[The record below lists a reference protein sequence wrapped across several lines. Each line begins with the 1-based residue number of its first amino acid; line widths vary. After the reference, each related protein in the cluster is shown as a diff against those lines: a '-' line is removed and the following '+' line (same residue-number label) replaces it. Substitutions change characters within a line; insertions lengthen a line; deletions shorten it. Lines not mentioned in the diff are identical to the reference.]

1 MRGRSNYGWLKLIEG
16 ILLLVLGIYTLTR
29 PDEALTGFIILYGI
43 VAVITGISDIILYVE
58 VARFIGFGPVLSLI
72 TGTLS
77 VMAGVMLI
85 ITPNAGKWVMSLLF
99 PVWFIAHCISRLANV
114 NWIHRLARPFHYYMT
129 MILNII
135 GLVLGVLMLLDPVL
149 TWVSVQYVIS
159 FYLIALGID
168 CIVLAC
174 SRIGEK

>member
-1 MRGRSNYGWLKLIEG
+1 
-16 ILLLVLGIYTLTR
+16 
-29 PDEALTGFIILYGI
+29 
-43 VAVITGISDIILYVE
+43 
-58 VARFIGFGPVLSLI
+58 
-72 TGTLS
+72 
-77 VMAGVMLI
+77 
-85 ITPNAGKWVMSLLF
+85 MSLLF

-174 SRIGEK
+174 SRMGEK

>member
-1 MRGRSNYGWLKLIEG
+1 
-16 ILLLVLGIYTLTR
+16 
-29 PDEALTGFIILYGI
+29 
-43 VAVITGISDIILYVE
+43 
-58 VARFIGFGPVLSLI
+58 
-72 TGTLS
+72 
-77 VMAGVMLI
+77 
-85 ITPNAGKWVMSLLF
+85 
-99 PVWFIAHCISRLANV
+99 
-114 NWIHRLARPFHYYMT
+114 

-174 SRIGEK
+174 SRMGEK